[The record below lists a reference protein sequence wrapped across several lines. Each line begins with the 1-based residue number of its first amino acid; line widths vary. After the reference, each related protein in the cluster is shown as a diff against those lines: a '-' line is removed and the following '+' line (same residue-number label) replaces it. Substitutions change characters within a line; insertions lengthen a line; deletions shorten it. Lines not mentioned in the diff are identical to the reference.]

1 MARNSSM
8 RRSVSILAALS
19 LMIGTAVV
27 MAAPT
32 AGACGRQATRQEV
45 FRAMRAGD
53 LRAGDLPFRGGVET
67 ATLRTFHLE
76 VEQPKKTWKIGE
88 TAAFDVTVTR
98 PANEDPLGEG
108 EPMPWTERP
117 YVEPAAGAIV
127 GIGLHIGRVF
137 LPGAAI
143 TDENGLAKVRIKI
156 ENYAPAGKVVDASVY
171 AWKIFQETQC
181 LTIQEDGYKI
191 LPRAGKTTR

>member
-1 MARNSSM
+1 MARYSSV
-8 RRSVSILAALS
+8 RRSVSVLAALS
-19 LMIGTAVV
+19 LMIGATIV

-32 AGACGRQATRQEV
+32 AGACGQALTKRQV
-45 FRAMRAGD
+45 FNAMRNGD
-53 LRAGDLPFRGGVET
+53 MQNGNLAFRGAMET

-88 TAAFDVTVTR
+88 TAVINVTVTR

-117 YVEPAAGAIV
+117 YIEPAPGAIV
-127 GIGLHIGRVF
+127 GVGLHIGRVF

-171 AWKIFQETQC
+171 AWRVLQETQC
-181 LTIQEDGYKI
+181 LTVQEDGYKI
-191 LPRAGKTTR
+191 MPGTAKTTK